1 MKQGFYHSSS
11 ASDPK
16 LEASDRLNLP
26 VIRAM
31 EIPFSSP
38 DMGMAHQRLDRFE
51 IVSLI
56 QEGCGKGVPHLR
68 KYI

>member
-1 MKQGFYHSSS
+1 M
-11 ASDPK
+11 
-16 LEASDRLNLP
+16 EASDRLNLP

-31 EIPFSSP
+31 EMPFSSP

-56 QEGCGKGVPHLR
+56 QEVVAKVCRIYGNTSRYGVVGSSIALNAIR
-68 KYI
+68 